1 MRIDTASATSNGNPF
16 SSASVAAGHT
26 VEHGDTL
33 SELASRF
40 GVTTEALMAAN
51 PDIVNPD
58 LIYVGQRLNIPDA
71 ANEMT
76 VRPGDTLSEIAERYG
91 TSVQALQAANDIANP
106 NLIYPGDRLRLP
118 GQPQAV
124 AETNGG
130 SSGSSNAPATGIAA
144 SGSLNINRIQNV
156 EGNPNVTPAFL
167 QKVNAMAERL
177 GTKPEY
183 LLAVM
188 SFESGLNPKAVNGD
202 SGATGLIQ
210 FLPSTARGLGT
221 STAALKGMSA
231 EQQLQYVEKYFEQYK
246 GKLGTLE
253 GAYTAV
259 LSGTARPD
267 PTTTLFSSGTAAY
280 SQNRG
285 LDFNADGRITSGEA
299 TSAVA
304 SRLFGGVESVQERLV
319 QVGAASGANF
329 ADGSF
334 GPQTSAAIRRFQ
346 QDKGLPATGLL
357 DERTG
362 RALFGDAASPRP
374 NAGSRSDPSS
384 TVTNGQA
391 WPVPGYTRINRADKA
406 GEGRRRVRH
415 LARRR
420 IAQPQGDRHR
430 SAIRLARGRVPRRQ
444 GHRCRSRPQW
454 LWPVHHGPTR
464 QRARNTLCT
473 FERRERQ
480 SRRQRDGGAGHR
492 HRRPQRQHAS
502 DWRRAFAFRDAFE
515 RHGSGPAPILV
526 AWLVRGDA
534 AC

>member
-1 MRIDTASATSNGNPF
+1 MRIDTASATPSSNSF
-16 SSASVAAGHT
+16 ASASAAGHT
-26 VEHGDTL
+26 VEQGDTL
-33 SELASRF
+33 GELAMRF

-71 ANEMT
+71 AREVT
-76 VRPGDTLSEIAERYG
+76 VRPGDTLSEIAQRHG
-91 TSVQALQAANDIANP
+91 TSVRALQAANDIANP

-118 GQPQAV
+118 GQPTAV
-124 AETNGG
+124 AGTNGG
-130 SSGSSNAPATGIAA
+130 GNGGAPATGSAA
-144 SGSLNINRIQNV
+144 GGSLNINRIQNV

-267 PTTTLFSSGTAAY
+267 PNATLFSSGTAAY

-304 SRLFGGVESVQERLV
+304 SRMFGGVKAVQERLV

-329 ADGSF
+329 ADGNF

-374 NAGSRSDPSS
+374 NVGGRGDPAP

-391 WPVPGYTRINRADKA
+391 WPVPGHTQINRADKA
-406 GEGRRRVRH
+406 GEGEGEFGTSRGGGSRTHKGIDIEAPTGSRV
-415 LARRR
+415 A
-420 IAQPQGDRHR
+420 
-430 SAIRLARGRVPRRQ
+430 
-444 GHRCRSRPQW
+444 
-454 LWPVHHGPTR
+454 
-464 QRARNTLCT
+464 
-473 FERRERQ
+473 
-480 SRRQRDGGAGHR
+480 
-492 HRRPQRQHAS
+492 
-502 DWRRAFAFRDAFE
+502 AFRD
-515 RHGSGPAPILV
+515 GKVVGVDQDPSGYGLFITVQHANGLETRYAHLSGANVQVGDSVTAGQTIGKVGRSGNTPAT
-526 AWLVRGDA
+526 GDA
-534 AC
+534 HLHFETRVNGAAVDPRRYF

>member
-1 MRIDTASATSNGNPF
+1 MRIDNASATSNGNPF
-16 SSASVAAGHT
+16 ASASAAARHT

-40 GVTTEALMAAN
+40 GVTTEALVAAN

-58 LIYVGQRLNIPDA
+58 LIYVGQRLTIPDA
-71 ANEMT
+71 TREVT
-76 VRPGDTLSEIAERYG
+76 VRPGDTLSEIAERHG

-124 AETNGG
+124 ASTDGG
-130 SSGSSNAPATGIAA
+130 SSSNAPGVS
-144 SGSLNINRIQNV
+144 SGDSGALNVDCIQNV
-156 EGNPNVTPAFL
+156 RGNPNVTPAFL
-167 QKVNAMAERL
+167 REVNAMAQRL

-221 STAALKGMSA
+221 STGALRAMSA
-231 EQQLQYVEKYFEQYK
+231 QEQLRYVEKYFQQYE
-246 GKLGTLE
+246 GKLNTLE
-253 GAYTAV
+253 GVYTAV

-267 PTTTLFSSGTAAY
+267 PNTTLFSSGTAAY

-304 SRLFGGVESVQERLV
+304 SRMFGGVEAVQERFV

-346 QDKGLPATGLL
+346 QDEGLPVTGLL

-362 RALFGDAASPRP
+362 RALFADAAS
-374 NAGSRSDPSS
+374 AGPDADDGTDPSS

-391 WPVPGYTRINRADKA
+391 WPVPGHTQINRADKA
-406 GEGRRRVRH
+406 GEGEGEFGTSRGGGSRSHKGIDIEAPTGSRV
-415 LARRR
+415 A
-420 IAQPQGDRHR
+420 
-430 SAIRLARGRVPRRQ
+430 
-444 GHRCRSRPQW
+444 
-454 LWPVHHGPTR
+454 
-464 QRARNTLCT
+464 
-473 FERRERQ
+473 
-480 SRRQRDGGAGHR
+480 
-492 HRRPQRQHAS
+492 
-502 DWRRAFAFRDAFE
+502 AFRDG
-515 RHGSGPAPILV
+515 RVTGVDQDPSGYGLFITVQHANGLETRYAHLSGANVNVGDSVTAGQAIGTVGRSGNTPST
-526 AWLVRGDA
+526 GDA
-534 AC
+534 HLHFETRLNGTAVDPSRYL